1 MESKRAVNQVLSP
14 VRPWAET
21 RRKRGRWAGSY
32 SSDWAAIEGPGFCFL
47 LKIIFLAVLVL
58 PKSSCSREVAL
69 VEYAWKLDGGW
80 IGCNISPGGVWG
92 AWCFMGKTR
101 FAYKLSLEIGWH
113 YKMEE
118 DVSVN
123 NVPVSSKGDME
134 YFNSCSL
141 RDHYILLI
149 LTSVSIPVVKDRVGG
164 FWRLLFVCRL
174 V

>member
-32 SSDWAAIEGPGFCFL
+32 SSDRAALEGPVFFL
-47 LKIIFLAVLVL
+47 DTIFLAVLVL
-58 PKSSCSREVAL
+58 PKSSCSREAGIAL

-80 IGCNISPGGVWG
+80 IGCNISSGGVWS

-113 YKMEE
+113 NKMGE

-123 NVPVSSKGDME
+123 YVPVSSTGR
-134 YFNSCSL
+134 YGVLQFLFSSWSL
-141 RDHYILLI
+141 HPPHPHQRVN
-149 LTSVSIPVVKDRVGG
+149 TSGER
-164 FWRLLFVCRL
+164 
-174 V
+174 

>member
-47 LKIIFLAVLVL
+47 LKIIFLAVLLL

-113 YKMEE
+113 NKMGECGFCACE
-118 DVSVN
+118 LKGRYGVLPFLFSLWLLHPPHPHQCVN
-123 NVPVSSKGDME
+123 
-134 YFNSCSL
+134 
-141 RDHYILLI
+141 
-149 LTSVSIPVVKDRVGG
+149 TSGER
-164 FWRLLFVCRL
+164 
-174 V
+174 

>member
-32 SSDWAAIEGPGFCFL
+32 SSDRAALGGPGFCFFL
-47 LKIIFLAVLVL
+47 NIIFLAVLVL
-58 PKSSCSREVAL
+58 PKSSCSREAGIAL

-101 FAYKLSLEIGWH
+101 FAYKLSLDIGWH
-113 YKMEE
+113 YKMIIT
-118 DVSVN
+118 
-123 NVPVSSKGDME
+123 SSSSSQVCQYKWWKIGW
-134 YFNSCSL
+134 
-141 RDHYILLI
+141 
-149 LTSVSIPVVKDRVGG
+149 VGFEG
-164 FWRLLFVCRL
+164 FYLFVL
-174 V
+174 WFNFTLLPS

>member
-32 SSDWAAIEGPGFCFL
+32 SSDRAALEGQGFCFFL
-47 LKIIFLAVLVL
+47 NIIFLAVLGL
-58 PKSSCSREVAL
+58 PKSICSQEAGIAL

-101 FAYKLSLEIGWH
+101 FAYEPSLDIRWH
-113 YKMEE
+113 YKMGE

-123 NVPVSSKGDME
+123 YVPVSSTGR
-134 YFNSCSL
+134 YGVLQFLFSSSSL
-141 RDHYILLI
+141 HPPHSHQCTMCIL
-149 LTSVSIPVVKDRVGG
+149 
-164 FWRLLFVCRL
+164 
-174 V
+174 